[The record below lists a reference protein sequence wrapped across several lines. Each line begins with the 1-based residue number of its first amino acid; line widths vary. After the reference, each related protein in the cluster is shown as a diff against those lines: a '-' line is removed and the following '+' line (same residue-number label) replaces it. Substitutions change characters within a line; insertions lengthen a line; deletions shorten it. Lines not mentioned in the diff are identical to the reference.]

1 MQNQLKNIVLKR
13 NTWDLNQDGKLQI
26 AGSGAFSQYTDEMTA
41 LNNLYRT
48 KNPNLAGNRQV
59 LFAVNAADE
68 ANTNLAGDMPLAS
81 QFGYLICENIT
92 ADNIARTAAH
102 EITHGLFQL
111 RHIWEN
117 GLDKGSTDN
126 LMDYTSGT
134 HLMKFQW
141 DEMFDKKDIL
151 FPEFQGEDVGKAE
164 FKNEILDYPPFF
176 KDEILQQIA
185 KGNIERNLII
195 GQRGNHILIIQ
206 KALNY
211 IHFKDYEISEN
222 DEYDMEAVL
231 VIKEFQKRFDLA
243 QSGVID
249 KNTLLEMDD
258 YISMIGYSYKNTPKD
273 LRDEDLKRPATEDE
287 RNFWL
292 TANSKVNKSIVSNKL
307 LLNYLSGLGKEICL
321 NEDEL
326 EFCEPKI
333 DLNKSEGFRLF
344 LETFILTHDT
354 KTRNYYFRSFAFTPP
369 GGTLGKCTAYIDGTF
384 LCESQQSYYFE
395 GYVSLYD
402 YWDFNLE
409 NRNNISE
416 LKVKTIHYFCPG
428 LPFSVRT
435 TSVPIIIRISLYDVP
450 PTFETTILG
459 RTI

>member
-1 MQNQLKNIVLKR
+1 
-13 NTWDLNQDGKLQI
+13 
-26 AGSGAFSQYTDEMTA
+26 
-41 LNNLYRT
+41 
-48 KNPNLAGNRQV
+48 
-59 LFAVNAADE
+59 
-68 ANTNLAGDMPLAS
+68 
-81 QFGYLICENIT
+81 
-92 ADNIARTAAH
+92 
-102 EITHGLFQL
+102 
-111 RHIWEN
+111 
-117 GLDKGSTDN
+117 
-126 LMDYTSGT
+126 
-134 HLMKFQW
+134 MKFQW